1 MGALV
6 DYELDGR
13 IATVTMDDGKVN
25 ALSPAMF
32 AELNVAFDRA
42 ESDRAV
48 VVLTGRPGM
57 FSAGFDLGVMRG
69 GGRPAVDMLLAGFR
83 LAERMLGFP
92 LPIVVACTGH
102 AIAMGVF
109 LVCAAD
115 QRIGVKG
122 DFKIGAN
129 EVAIGLTLPWSATE
143 ICRQRLSP
151 AYLTRAAITAEM
163 LTPEDA
169 VTAGFLDRLTDAAA
183 LTAAARAEADRL
195 AALDPDAFAAT
206 KLRVREPALAAVHAG
221 VEKDQAM
228 LESFLS

>member
-6 DYELDGR
+6 DYTLDAG
-13 IATVTMDDGKVN
+13 IATITMDDGKVN

-32 AELNVAFDRA
+32 AELSAALDRA
-42 ESDRAV
+42 ESDQAV

-57 FSAGFDLGVMRG
+57 FSAGFDLGVMRA
-69 GGRPAVDMLLAGFR
+69 GGRPAADMLMTGFR
-83 LAERMLGFP
+83 MAERMLGFP
-92 LPIVVACTGH
+92 LPIVVACSGH

-109 LVCAAD
+109 LVLAAD
-115 QRIGVKG
+115 QRIGVAG

-163 LTPEDA
+163 LAPDEA
-169 VTAGFLDRLTDAAA
+169 VTAGFLDRVVEPGELA
-183 LTAAARAEADRL
+183 AAARAEAQRL
-195 AALDPDAFAAT
+195 AALNQAAYAAT
-206 KLRVREPALAAVHAG
+206 KLRVREPALAAVREG
-221 VEKDQAM
+221 VRKDEEM
-228 LESFLS
+228 LESLLR

>member
-1 MGALV
+1 MGGLV
-6 DYELDGR
+6 DYMLDGG
-13 IATVTMDDGKVN
+13 IATITMDDGKVN

-32 AELNVAFDRA
+32 AELSAALDRA
-42 ESDRAV
+42 ESDQAV

-69 GGRPAVDMLLAGFR
+69 GGRPAADMLLTGFR
-83 LAERMLGFP
+83 MAERMLGFP
-92 LPIVVACTGH
+92 LPIVVACSGH

-109 LVCAAD
+109 LVLAAD
-115 QRIGVKG
+115 QRIGVTG

-163 LTPEDA
+163 LAPDEA
-169 VTAGFLDRLTDAAA
+169 VTAGFLDRVVEPEALAA
-183 LTAAARAEADRL
+183 TARAEAQRL
-195 AALDPDAFAAT
+195 AALNLGAYAAT
-206 KLRVREPALAAVHAG
+206 KLRVREPSLAAVREG
-221 VEKDQAM
+221 VRKDEEM
-228 LESFLS
+228 LESLLR